1 MAATRI
7 STHHLALIAIL
18 WTPKYL
24 SGQGSPSLSPS
35 GATPGTAV
43 AAVIQKGTIAG
54 LRRPALGTLAT
65 DLRTL
70 YAATPDGFGWVQA
83 GRPTTQAVAVIAT
96 LVHADTRGLDLL
108 DYDAPWLADHANRMA
123 QAATA
128 GTPWPAD
135 SLATFDVA
143 LSLDAMRY
151 ASDVHV
157 GRVNPR
163 NVKFDLVVD
172 RAHLDRVATIQ
183 RIQASQDPGAAL
195 AALEPPFVH
204 YRILLDALARTRADT
219 ADPQRATHVR
229 QIILTLERWR
239 WLPTDLGQR
248 FVLVNVPAFQLY
260 GFDVS
265 ISRDTPQVTMPVV
278 VGRAARTPTPIFSG
292 QMRYLFF
299 RPYWNVP
306 PGILRKETLPKLRRD
321 PGYLKRAQ
329 LEIVD
334 ANAPDAPAKTYPPTA
349 ANLARLASG
358 KLRVRQTPGPKNS
371 LGLVKF
377 LFPNQYDVYL
387 HDTPEQ
393 DLFEHERRD
402 FSHGCIRVA
411 NPPALVQFV
420 LADQAM
426 WTPAAIDSAMHRG
439 RDSRQVFL
447 TNPLPV
453 YVLYGTVLAQPDGT
467 IHFYDDV
474 YHLDA
479 TLERALAA
487 RR

>member
-1 MAATRI
+1 
-7 STHHLALIAIL
+7 
-18 WTPKYL
+18 
-24 SGQGSPSLSPS
+24 
-35 GATPGTAV
+35 
-43 AAVIQKGTIAG
+43 
-54 LRRPALGTLAT
+54 
-65 DLRTL
+65 
-70 YAATPDGFGWVQA
+70 
-83 GRPTTQAVAVIAT
+83 
-96 LVHADTRGLDLL
+96 
-108 DYDAPWLADHANRMA
+108 
-123 QAATA
+123 
-128 GTPWPAD
+128 
-135 SLATFDVA
+135 
-143 LSLDAMRY
+143 
-151 ASDVHV
+151 
-157 GRVNPR
+157 
-163 NVKFDLVVD
+163 
-172 RAHLDRVATIQ
+172 
-183 RIQASQDPGAAL
+183 
-195 AALEPPFVH
+195 
-204 YRILLDALARTRADT
+204 
-219 ADPQRATHVR
+219 
-229 QIILTLERWR
+229 
-239 WLPTDLGQR
+239 
-248 FVLVNVPAFQLY
+248 
-260 GFDVS
+260 
-265 ISRDTPQVTMPVV
+265 
-278 VGRAARTPTPIFSG
+278 
-292 QMRYLFF
+292 
-299 RPYWNVP
+299 VP

-358 KLRVRQTPGPKNS
+358 RLRVRQTPGPKNS

-393 DLFEHERRD
+393 DLFEKERRD
-402 FSHGCIRVA
+402 FSHGCIRVSD
-411 NPPALVQFV
+411 PPALAQFV
-420 LADQAM
+420 LADQSM